1 MTTPQGLRK
10 NAILR
15 QLPEAEFAR
24 LHRHAEVVEAPTG
37 QQLYTPGEPITEVY
51 FPLSAVY
58 SVVAIADHRV
68 TVEVATVGHEG
79 MVGIP
84 VFLGANSSPH
94 ASFCQIPGESVRLS
108 ADRLRQVLQDDG
120 VLHRVL
126 NRLTQAT
133 MVQVA
138 QNVVCNNSHGLEQRA
153 ARWLLTTR
161 DRVDDDRFPL
171 TQQFLAQMLGA
182 RRPTVS
188 QTARRLQERGLI
200 TYTRGVMHILDRPGL
215 EAIACQCYDI
225 VRGEFLAMVNGG

>member
-1 MTTPQGLRK
+1 MSTAAPLRR

-15 QLPEAEFAR
+15 QLPDAEFRRLETRADLIEAE
-24 LHRHAEVVEAPTG
+24 TG
-37 QQLYTPGEPITEVY
+37 KQVYRPGEPITEVY

-58 SVVAIADHRV
+58 SLVALADDRVV
-68 TVEVATVGHEG
+68 VEVATVGHEG

-84 VFLGANSSPH
+84 LFLGANSSPH
-94 ASFCQIPGESVRLS
+94 ASFCQIPGQSARLG
-108 ADRLRQVLQDDG
+108 ADDLLGMLHDDG
-120 VLHRVL
+120 VLHRAL
-126 NRLTQAT
+126 NRFTQAT

-161 DRVDDDRFPL
+161 DRVQDDTFPL

-188 QTARRLQERGLI
+188 QTARRLQEQGLVA
-200 TYTRGVMHILDRPGL
+200 YSRGVMKILDAAAL

-225 VRGEFLAMVNGG
+225 VRREFNAMIQDG